1 MTRRGLSLRSLVTGS
16 SVSEPSSLSDGAG
29 DRSGTSSVSSEPA
42 TGGMGLSSSSSS
54 DSGMVRRGLS
64 LRSRAGSP
72 ASVPS
77 SLSDGAGDAA
87 RERLASVPS
96 ERASRLARGAV
107 SRSSTACSCSRI
119 CSSSSASSVCPICL
133 VLIVSATPQKP
144 RQSALSR
151 AGAQALGSKT
161 GMAETGS

>member
-1 MTRRGLSLRSLVTGS
+1 MTRRGLSLRSLAGS

-29 DRSGTSSVSSEPA
+29 DCSGTPSASSEPA
-42 TGGMGLSSSSSS
+42 TSPIGVGSSSSS
-54 DSGMVRRGLS
+54 DSAMVRRGLS
-64 LRSRAGSP
+64 LRSSAGSP

-77 SLSDGAGDAA
+77 SLSDGAGDAP
-87 RERLASVPS
+87 RERLVSVPS

-107 SRSSTACSCSRI
+107 SRSFAACSCSRI
-119 CSSSSASSVCPICL
+119 CSSSSDSSVCPICL